1 MVQIKFLK
9 TLIWTSFNVIWKSHV
24 WKSHS
29 LLEHAWSKSSSTGQF
44 NWPMAIETQRPIS
57 NGSHYSLA
65 THAKPY
71 SVGSGYRTSPANCD
85 DPVHGSGRPDRQDLN
100 RLDFINEET
109 LVILYQFPPAPLDG
123 IGWCTHEVIAPW
135 PHMPNLIQ
143 LVQGTEQV
151 LPTAMIRY
159 MVVVLAR

>member
-1 MVQIKFLK
+1 VRSSGPPGRLPLTPLFKP
-9 TLIWTSFNVIWKSHV
+9 LIWTSFNIIWKSHV

-71 SVGSGYRTSPANCD
+71 SVGSGHRTWFSVPSHCLLPVGGRTTPSNQVRLASSSGTSNGSHYSLATHAKPYSVGSGYRTWFS
-85 DPVHGSGRPDRQDLN
+85 DL
-100 RLDFINEET
+100 
-109 LVILYQFPPAPLDG
+109 
-123 IGWCTHEVIAPW
+123 IAF
-135 PHMPNLIQ
+135 
-143 LVQGTEQV
+143 
-151 LPTAMIRY
+151 
-159 MVVVLAR
+159 ARR